1 MDTIKRRLEQLEQRR
16 IPVETVADMTDE
28 HLIRLLTGGRS
39 TEISDAELE
48 QILREQALE
57 VFDILAAAGVVE
69 DVMSGVP
76 PVAIDETLDEL
87 STDNI

>member
-1 MDTIKRRLEQLEQRR
+1 
-16 IPVETVADMTDE
+16 MTDE

-48 QILREQALE
+48 QILREQALD

-69 DVMSGVP
+69 DVMNGTP

-87 STDNI
+87 STSNI